1 MSKRLIA
8 VVLVM
13 CSAFLASCGTSPTG
27 SELSYISW
35 SQVNIQNST
44 LADAAEDA
52 INICL
57 RGATSQEN
65 LERATRWSTRSVL
78 TWLRVLKSVDKNVS
92 GNIRYTCNSPDLTW
106 VLKTGEGVSNASPS
120 RVNIYMTR
128 PYGTWT
134 HELGHALAALGD
146 TYLDRTAGNCRSGHP
161 ESLMC
166 WGAYGPRRDPE
177 QFSTLWQDDI
187 DGIKENYRRLFGTG
201 MESPAWG
208 AGFDHTIPLD
218 SNEPWEG
225 YDIANCSKCEMVDT
239 QVRIDQSKHEEV
251 DPQSAYLDF

>member
-1 MSKRLIA
+1 MALGLI
-8 VVLVM
+8 VYSGILI
-13 CSAFLASCGTSPTG
+13 SCGTSPTD
-27 SELSYISW
+27 SQLSYISW

-44 LADAAEDA
+44 IADATEGV

-78 TWLRVLKSVDKNVS
+78 TWLRVLKSVDNEVS
-92 GNIRYTCNSPDLTW
+92 GKLRYTCSSPHLTW
-106 VLKTGEGVSNASPS
+106 NLKTGEGVSNASPS

-146 TYLDRTAGNCRSGHP
+146 TYIDRTAGNCRSGHP

-166 WGAYGPRRDPE
+166 WGAYGPRKDPD

-187 DGIKENYRRLFGTG
+187 DGIKDNYRRLFGTG
-201 MESPAWG
+201 MESPSWG
-208 AGFDHTIPLD
+208 ENFDHTIPVNPND
-218 SNEPWEG
+218 PWEG
-225 YDIANCSKCEMVDT
+225 YDIANCDKCQMIDT
-239 QVRIDQSKHEEV
+239 QVKIDSSKHEEV
-251 DPQSAYLDF
+251 DAQSAYRDF